1 MPAAKRDYY
10 EALGVPKDAS
20 TEDIKRAFRQQ
31 AKNFHPDLHPDDKHA
46 EEKFKEVQEAYSV
59 LSDPEKRQRYDQLG
73 FAGVEGNVD
82 FSGDGFNVSDLFG
95 DLFGSF
101 FGGGRG
107 RGGGGRQ
114 QPRQQVG
121 EDVEKE
127 LHITLED
134 TVFGTKKEVT
144 FKRAV
149 PCGNC
154 NGTGAE
160 PGSDIKTCPQCKG
173 QGQVRQG
180 RQTMFG
186 TQVFITTCPQCRG
199 EGKSFDKACSKCK
212 GRKIEFEDHTVTINI
227 EPGIENGTVMKAPGA
242 GHVPAPGAM
251 PGDLLVGVLID
262 QHPTFER
269 DGNDLYCLLA
279 IDFVT
284 AIFGGEVDC
293 PVIRGGKKKLRIPPG
308 TQFGTELRV
317 KDEGVPY
324 LRSSRKGDMYV
335 KLKVL
340 LPKGKDLTKEQT
352 ALLKKFQELEQAK
365 K

>member
-1 MPAAKRDYY
+1 MPDGKRDYY
-10 EALGVPKDAS
+10 EVLGVPKDS
-20 TEDIKRAFRQQ
+20 SQEDIKRAFIQK
-31 AKNFHPDLHPDDKHA
+31 AKQSHPDHHPGDKTA
-46 EEKFKEVQEAYSV
+46 EERFKEAQEAYSV
-59 LSDPEKRQRYDQLG
+59 LSDPEKRQRYDQMG
-73 FAGVEGNVD
+73 FAGVEGND
-82 FSGDGFNVSDLFG
+82 ISGEGFNVTDLFG

-101 FGGGRG
+101 FGGGRK
-107 RGGGGRQ
+107 GGGGRQ
-114 QPRQQVG
+114 QPRQQMG

-127 LHITLED
+127 LHVTLEE

-149 PCGNC
+149 PCSNC

-160 PGSDIKTCPQCKG
+160 PGSDIKKCPQCKG

-186 TQVFITTCPQCRG
+186 TQIFITTCPQCNG
-199 EGKSFDKACSKCK
+199 EGKTFEKACTNCK

-242 GHVPAPGAM
+242 GHIPAPGAM

-262 QHPTFER
+262 KHRTFER
-269 DGNDLYCLLA
+269 EGNNLYCVLE

-293 PVIRGGKKKLRIPPG
+293 PVIRGGEKKLKIPPG

-317 KDEGVPY
+317 KEEGVPF

-335 KLKVL
+335 KLKVT
-340 LPKGKDLTKEQT
+340 LPKAKDLTKDQT
-352 ALLKKFQELEQAK
+352 ALLKKFQELGYQK